1 MCFSFAVVQF
11 SQQQEF
17 FRQTAEMNTREK
29 EKVGSIYLAL
39 LFYLLLFFSFFFF
52 FFFCCENKFLYCIV
66 GPIVC
71 VPLQLGHIDSSYG
84 ARTKK
89 LELEIHSCRLSSLIA

>member
-1 MCFSFAVVQF
+1 VFFFCGCSVLTAAGVLSSNCRNEHKGKREGWLDLLGPPVLLASF
-11 SQQQEF
+11 
-17 FRQTAEMNTREK
+17 
-29 EKVGSIYLAL
+29 
-39 LFYLLLFFSFFFF
+39 LLFFFL